1 MCSVFP
7 ETREDLVVWTIEYAG
22 QQELFEQAAHGIW
35 GTVLQE
41 NAMHTE
47 DRRLFAIASW
57 LERLAKRVSPR
68 HIQFTRL
75 RLQVWSPKTGP
86 FEHRHEVQVNGIVC
100 TTISEYYFREL
111 VRSFD
116 AIEQGT
122 AYSIV
127 PEYIRQ
133 DQVEIHSE

>member
-68 HIQFTRL
+68 HIQFARSRL
-75 RLQVWSPKTGP
+75 RVWSPETS
-86 FEHRHEVQVNGIVC
+86 FDHYHDVQVNGIEC
-100 TTISEYYFREL
+100 TTISEYYHREL